1 MDDLFSSDAFERF
14 GLSFAFPGETALRG
28 LEHLTRLRAT
38 LDRVEDELAGL
49 ARPWASWAEIG
60 TALGITRQAA
70 YRRHRR
76 KPPRSP
82 RR

>member
-1 MDDLFSSDAFERF
+1 MDELFSSDAFERF
-14 GLSFAFPGETALRG
+14 GLSFAFPGEIALRG
-28 LEHLTRLRAT
+28 LEHVASLSCT
-38 LDRVEDELAGL
+38 LDRVEGELADL

-70 YRRHRR
+70 YRRHRP
-76 KPPRSP
+76 PPR